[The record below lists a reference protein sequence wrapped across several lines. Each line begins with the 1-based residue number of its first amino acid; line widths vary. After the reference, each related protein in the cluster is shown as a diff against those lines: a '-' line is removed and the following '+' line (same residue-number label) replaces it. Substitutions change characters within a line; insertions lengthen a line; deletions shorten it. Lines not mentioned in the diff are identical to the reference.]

1 MSKARNGSGRIAKYN
16 RLVAEK
22 AGLKKGELL
31 PYAPDFLDSLVRR
44 MAISAP
50 GDSAERCLAWLIYRA
65 NGNQSLKAIHLYSH
79 NGEPPVETEL
89 EQKDCALEL
98 AWVEA
103 GHRVEWLDAPLKLF
117 REEAA
122 SRGVKP
128 IDKSTVSRGFQF
140 NRDRGSI
147 ESGTGFSLVYVP
159 APDATRFSDAR
170 ESCRRKGENVQNT
183 TKFTEWAKFSYAREF
198 QEYQVVR
205 ARERELLRFLTAR
218 YKKANGSQVVETN
231 GGTSLEALET
241 LEALEAPSSP
251 VPAQPAP
258 PVAVSSSSKPIELKK
273 EKTAPLPKGDDDE
286 KPKPKYA
293 SPRDEVKATYIAKTG
308 SPPTVQLMDRLE
320 GIIVSKGQTWD
331 SYLEVVKPHLGG
343 NWKIPGAF
351 LTHIAKTGFEP
362 LASRPQEKLKPK
374 CPRCGSDNQRGAVLL
389 NSEIV
394 PCPDCSPS
402 VEWRDELAAKMNRRP
417 IKREMG
423 EPETA
428 RAGARGDD

>member
-16 RLVAEK
+16 RLVAQK
-22 AGLKKGELL
+22 ASLKKGELL

-44 MAISAP
+44 MAISVP

-122 SRGVKP
+122 NRGVKP

-140 NRDRGSI
+140 NRDRGSM

-159 APDATRFSDAR
+159 APDDTRFSDAR

-218 YKKANGSQVVETN
+218 YKKANGSQAVETN
-231 GGTSLEALET
+231 GGTSLEALEA
-241 LEALEAPSSP
+241 LEALGAPPCAPTP
-251 VPAQPAP
+251 VPAPPIKKSEPAGGRASSAVANDSRTEDP
-258 PVAVSSSSKPIELKK
+258 PARPPIVSISKPPAADPPWYVKLRVLLADKQIFRCGVPLDEPMFRRIASHLTEELLPQF
-273 EKTAPLPKGDDDE
+273 KTE
-286 KPKPKYA
+286 
-293 SPRDEVKATYIAKTG
+293 SEKATNIRKWAGYESIAKQVAACG
-308 SPPTVQLMDRLE
+308 LVPAAAMKPPQ
-320 GIIVSKGQTWD
+320 S
-331 SYLEVVKPHLGG
+331 
-343 NWKIPGAF
+343 
-351 LTHIAKTGFEP
+351 AKKSFAESVMEE
-362 LASRPQEKLKPK
+362 A
-374 CPRCGSDNQRGAVLL
+374 QRRFNNGTL
-389 NSEIV
+389 
-394 PCPDCSPS
+394 
-402 VEWRDELAAKMNRRP
+402 
-417 IKREMG
+417 
-423 EPETA
+423 
-428 RAGARGDD
+428 